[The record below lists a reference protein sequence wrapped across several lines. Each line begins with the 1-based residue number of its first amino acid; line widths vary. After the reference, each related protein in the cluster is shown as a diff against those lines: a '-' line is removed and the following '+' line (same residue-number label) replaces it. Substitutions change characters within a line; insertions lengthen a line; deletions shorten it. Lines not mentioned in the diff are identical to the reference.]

1 MQAAN
6 KQVAASGAAI
16 RQAQANVRSAQ
27 ASTVAAQVNLNFKRV
42 VAPNT
47 GVVGYFPVKV
57 GDYVNTGQTI
67 TTLTQNDSRSGFS
80 DLYRGGCRNCR
91 NCGDDHVGATNKR
104 CRGNAVH
111 DLE

>member
-1 MQAAN
+1 MTSACQNSDPAA
-6 KQVAASGAAI
+6 KALSPPA
-16 RQAQANVRSAQ
+16 
-27 ASTVAAQVNLNFKRV
+27 L
-42 VAPNT
+42 
-47 GVVGYFPVKV
+47 PVKV